1 MIDNHAAPALNSG
14 VPDHWADDVH
24 PAGSDGTS
32 PLSSAVE
39 PCWGVPTPGKD
50 QQSPQVA
57 VTEYPVPDGF
67 RFTEL
72 PDWVAPTCAVGSG
85 TEGLGMLYS
94 SETEPAV
101 FVCIRHMDLG
111 ASIIAP

>member
-1 MIDNHAAPALNSG
+1 M
-14 VPDHWADDVH
+14 
-24 PAGSDGTS
+24 
-32 PLSSAVE
+32 
-39 PCWGVPTPGKD
+39 PTPGED
-50 QQSPQVA
+50 QQSPHVT

-72 PDWVAPTCAVGSG
+72 PDWVERPTCAVGSG

-94 SETEPAV
+94 IEADPAV

-111 ASIIAP
+111 ARIITSLS